1 MIFQNKEKD
10 GLVSLKKS
18 CLFESVNCDSK
29 VSKSASLNSLNDLMI
44 MLLLFQNQNWGQT
57 TKGSGDSGLSSEDNS
72 NPSGWRQGGQTDR
85 HGQAE
90 RNGRNGPSAGR
101 GNNHNN
107 RPWLPQAQGQYRSDI

>member
-1 MIFQNKEKD
+1 
-10 GLVSLKKS
+10 
-18 CLFESVNCDSK
+18 
-29 VSKSASLNSLNDLMI
+29 MI